1 MRTLYYGYGSDHEFD
16 LKKWL
21 NVAGSAFVKNLKAN
35 KAVASLFKSSIIG
48 KIDRFL
54 KSGLV

>member
-1 MRTLYYGYGSDHEFD
+1 MDFCLGPCIMAMEVIIW
-16 LKKWL
+16 LK
-21 NVAGSAFVKNLKAN
+21 VAGSAFVKNLKVN
-35 KAVASLFKSSIIG
+35 KAVASLFKSAIG